1 MPFGACATA
10 FSLLSLMKK
19 HDPQLV
25 SDIIK
30 AAIDHSGTRQAFNQ
44 QHVCYLW
51 PEVVGPSINRYTTRR
66 WVDRDELHV
75 CIASASLKNELSF
88 LSSSIVKRL
97 NEAAGANVISKI
109 IFH

>member
-1 MPFGACATA
+1 
-10 FSLLSLMKK
+10 
-19 HDPQLV
+19 
-25 SDIIK
+25 
-30 AAIDHSGTRQAFNQ
+30 
-44 QHVCYLW
+44 
-51 PEVVGPSINRYTTRR
+51 
-66 WVDRDELHV
+66 VDRDELHV